1 MKDWFIGFAM
11 CHSCFCAIPFPC
23 HAWKEECRN
32 KMLLCLP
39 LLGLEIGALWYGIA
53 WLCFRLGLPVP
64 VSGAVIGMTVPVLTG
79 CIHLDGFMDVMD
91 AVRSYRSLERR
102 REILK
107 DSHVGSFAVIGVVML
122 FVMQTAL
129 GTALIGKNLLPMMLI
144 PVVSRS
150 ASAAAV
156 AGLPPMHT
164 SQYAAMEKKK
174 STVAAML
181 AVVILACAASLL
193 LWGKSG
199 LCVPAAC
206 AGYALALRRAYKS
219 LEGMNGDISGFSQ
232 TVAELTGLAV
242 LALI

>member
-11 CHSCFCAIPFPC
+11 CHSCFCAIPFPF
-23 HAWKEECRN
+23 HTWKEECRN

-39 LLGLEIGALWYGIA
+39 LLGLEIGCLWWAAA
-53 WLCFRLGLPVP
+53 WVCFRLGLPDAVA
-64 VSGAVIGMTVPVLTG
+64 GAVIGMTVPVLTG

-107 DSHVGSFAVIGVVML
+107 DSHVGSFAVIGVLML
-122 FVMQTAL
+122 FVMQAAL
-129 GTALIGKNLLPMMLI
+129 GASLGGKNLLPMVLI
-144 PVVSRS
+144 PVVSRC

-164 SQYAAMEKKK
+164 SQYAAMEKKT

-181 AVVILACAASLL
+181 TVLTAACAAALL

-199 LCVPAAC
+199 LCVPAAA
-206 AGYALALRRAYKS
+206 AGYGLALRRAYQS
-219 LEGMNGDISGFSQ
+219 LEGMNGDISGYSQ

>member
-23 HAWKEECRN
+23 HTWKEECRN

-39 LLGLEIGALWYGIA
+39 LLGLEIGCLWWAAA
-53 WLCFRLGLPVP
+53 WVCFRLGLPDV
-64 VSGAVIGMTVPVLTG
+64 VAGAVIGMTVPVLTG

-129 GTALIGKNLLPMMLI
+129 GTALSGKNLLPMVLI
-144 PVVSRS
+144 PVVSRC

-164 SQYAAMEKKK
+164 SQYAAMEKKA

-181 AVVILACAASLL
+181 TVLAAACAAALL

-199 LCVPAAC
+199 LCVPAAA
-206 AGYALALRRAYKS
+206 AGYGLALRRAYKS
-219 LEGMNGDISGFSQ
+219 LEGMNGDISGYSQ